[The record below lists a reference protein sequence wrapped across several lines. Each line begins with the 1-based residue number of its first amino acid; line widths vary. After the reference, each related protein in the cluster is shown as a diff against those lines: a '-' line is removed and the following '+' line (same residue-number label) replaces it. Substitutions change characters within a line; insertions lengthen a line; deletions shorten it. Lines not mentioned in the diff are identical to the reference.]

1 MTEVSLKVFQQGPV
15 EITIDILKEESIVL
29 QEGLILI

>member
-15 EITIDILKEESIVL
+15 EITIDILEESVVR